1 MGGLSKNSKNLWW
14 VYLPWPPTQHIT
26 CLSVFTLIHWAAAL
40 RFVSACLLWDRGQR
54 AQQLKQRVGGWGGF
68 HTTEFC
74 LGFRIVTPV
83 ARGETVR
90 FFYREEQLPTH
101 RYWSPFWRHPC
112 RKCKR
117 RGAWSYAGSRSR
129 SPPRRTDC
137 RREERNCDQSD
148 KASCTTN
155 TDGVILKVERR
166 NSGHMSATCSGQR
179 DIAKCR
185 FKSRMQWKALELFKE
200 KMIGSFI
207 IVRNYWFR

>member
-1 MGGLSKNSKNLWW
+1 MAPHATYNLFVCVYTYTLSCCTE
-14 VYLPWPPTQHIT
+14 V
-26 CLSVFTLIHWAAAL
+26 CLSMPAL
-40 RFVSACLLWDRGQR
+40 GQR
-54 AQQLKQRVGGWGGF
+54 TESSTVEAKGGWVGWVS
-68 HTTEFC
+68 HY
-74 LGFRIVTPV
+74 RILPLFQNRY
-83 ARGETVR
+83 ARSERWNGEV
-90 FFYREEQLPTH
+90 FYREEQLPTH

-155 TDGVILKVERR
+155 TDGEILKVERR

>member
-1 MGGLSKNSKNLWW
+1 MAPHATYNLFVCVYTYTLSCCTE
-14 VYLPWPPTQHIT
+14 V
-26 CLSVFTLIHWAAAL
+26 CLSMPAL
-40 RFVSACLLWDRGQR
+40 GQR
-54 AQQLKQRVGGWGGF
+54 TESSTVEAKGGWVGGWGGF